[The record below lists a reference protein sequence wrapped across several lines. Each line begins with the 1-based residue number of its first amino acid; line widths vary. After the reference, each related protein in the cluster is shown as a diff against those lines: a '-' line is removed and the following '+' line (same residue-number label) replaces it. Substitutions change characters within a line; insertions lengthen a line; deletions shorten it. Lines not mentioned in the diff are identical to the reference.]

1 MKRSDEP
8 AKRAITAIN
17 LEIDRRASVGANSE
31 LSDFQSAVRTA
42 LGERWK
48 WFVFQG
54 IVMLALGCLAVVEP
68 VIASVAAGIY
78 IGWLFLFSGLL
89 GLVTMFSARDASAFF
104 WILLTSALSLA
115 VGILLIWKPD
125 EGTVSLTLVLTAFFI
140 AEGAFQVG
148 TSISYRDVLPGS
160 WGSLLASGITDLV
173 LAGLI
178 IYFWGRIIY
187 FWPQS
192 ASWTLGLIVG
202 TNLISTGLAILMTAI
217 ELRNVG
223 KSG

>member
-8 AKRAITAIN
+8 AKRAITATN
-17 LEIDRRASVGANSE
+17 LEIDGRASMGANSE
-31 LSDFQSAVRTA
+31 LSEFQSALGTA
-42 LGERWK
+42 LGEHWK

-54 IVMLALGCLAVVEP
+54 IVMLVLGCLAVAEP
-68 VIASVAAGIY
+68 VIASVAADIY

-140 AEGAFQVG
+140 AEGAFRSEPRSPIAMSCPVPGAVCSQAESRISFLRGSSFIFGRRVRVG
-148 TSISYRDVLPGS
+148 RSALS
-160 WGSLLASGITDLV
+160 WAPI
-173 LAGLI
+173 
-178 IYFWGRIIY
+178 
-187 FWPQS
+187 
-192 ASWTLGLIVG
+192 
-202 TNLISTGLAILMTAI
+202 
-217 ELRNVG
+217 
-223 KSG
+223 

>member
-42 LGERWK
+42 LGEHWK

-54 IVMLALGCLAVVEP
+54 IVMLALGCLAVAEP

-89 GLVTMFSARDASAFF
+89 GLVTMFSAHDASAFF

-125 EGTVSLTLVLTAFFI
+125 EGTVSLTLVLTLSSSRKAPSRSEPRSPIAMSCPVPGAVCSQAESRISFLRGSSFI
-140 AEGAFQVG
+140 FGGSSLIFGRRVRVG
-148 TSISYRDVLPGS
+148 RSALS
-160 WGSLLASGITDLV
+160 WAPI
-173 LAGLI
+173 
-178 IYFWGRIIY
+178 
-187 FWPQS
+187 
-192 ASWTLGLIVG
+192 
-202 TNLISTGLAILMTAI
+202 
-217 ELRNVG
+217 
-223 KSG
+223 

>member
-1 MKRSDEP
+1 MGP
-8 AKRAITAIN
+8 
-17 LEIDRRASVGANSE
+17 NSE

-42 LGERWK
+42 LREHWK

-54 IVMLALGCLAVVEP
+54 IVMLVLGCLAVAEP
-68 VIASVAAGIY
+68 IIASVAADIY
-78 IGWLFLFSGLL
+78 IGWLFLFSGVL

-160 WGSLLASGITDLV
+160 WGSLLASGIADLV

-178 IYFWGRIIY
+178 IYFW
-187 FWPQS
+187 PLS

-202 TNLISTGLAILMTAI
+202 INLTTTGLAILMTAI
-217 ELRNVG
+217 EVRNVG
-223 KSG
+223 KSLKQFSA